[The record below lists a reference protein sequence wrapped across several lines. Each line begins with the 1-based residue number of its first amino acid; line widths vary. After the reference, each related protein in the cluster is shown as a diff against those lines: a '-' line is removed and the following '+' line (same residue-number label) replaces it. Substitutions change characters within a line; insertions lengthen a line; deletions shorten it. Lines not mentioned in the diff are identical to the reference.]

1 MKEKQRI
8 YREVAVKKVMLI
20 FLMAVLL
27 NGCSNNN
34 DVNAR
39 NLEADIEAKNEE
51 IARLNETI
59 SELEGRIEY
68 LRSLLGS
75 TEKDIFDSR
84 VQVGDMYYQYYSA
97 GGKYLE
103 DGIVLILEAYDEN
116 QDIIW
121 IKPWEGI
128 HISELDPYS
137 PFIIR
142 DDILYIVVS
151 GDLYTINVNTGEV
164 YWSVEEVGHSSV
176 APLVDEDGQIFTIG
190 QYTPYITAIDSQG
203 KIIWQESDNELNGAG
218 DIKFDN
224 DTLIVECLAGTFI
237 YSKNG
242 ERLEDN

>member
-128 HISELDPYS
+128 HISESKSELEG
-137 PFIIR
+137 IIVN
-142 DDILYIVVS
+142 LYQAASLSKLMGVV
-151 GDLYTINVNTGEV
+151 V
-164 YWSVEEVGHSSV
+164 
-176 APLVDEDGQIFTIG
+176 
-190 QYTPYITAIDSQG
+190 
-203 KIIWQESDNELNGAG
+203 K
-218 DIKFDN
+218 
-224 DTLIVECLAGTFI
+224 
-237 YSKNG
+237 
-242 ERLEDN
+242 